1 MRVGTLGLPGVRAA
15 AAAAGRIL
23 ADAVGADGDTATSVP
38 TDASFVG
45 LARLGVAADAVDAA
59 SPVPASEF
67 ADGECAAAVAAG
79 AWEFE
84 RNRAWHSFTS
94 VFFLYLQYNVFNAY
108 CQEVVPKARKWRRRG
123 PAGCKEK
130 LLRVPAGDCG

>member
-1 MRVGTLGLPGVRAA
+1 MRVGTLGLPGVGAA

-38 TDASFVG
+38 ADTQFVG

-59 SPVPASEF
+59 PPVTASEF

-79 AWEFE
+79 AWKFE

-94 VFFLYLQYNVFNAY
+94 VFS
-108 CQEVVPKARKWRRRG
+108 VP
-123 PAGCKEK
+123 
-130 LLRVPAGDCG
+130 LV